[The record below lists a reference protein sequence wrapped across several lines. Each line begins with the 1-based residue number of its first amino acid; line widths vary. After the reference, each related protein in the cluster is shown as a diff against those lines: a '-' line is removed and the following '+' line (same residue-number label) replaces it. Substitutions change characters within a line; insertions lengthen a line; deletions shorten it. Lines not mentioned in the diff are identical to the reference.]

1 MNNVLIAKERTDLR
15 KSALHHLR
23 EKGNI
28 PAVVYG
34 RHEESKSIAVNNL
47 DFLKV
52 IKDVGRNGIIS
63 LDVNGNK
70 ENVILAD
77 YQLNPINRAV
87 IHADFLHIN
96 LSTEVHAQV
105 HVMLTGSSESVENGG
120 VLQQALHELNIIAK
134 PKEIPESIEVDI
146 TNIKINHAIK
156 IGEIRKNYSNITINH
171 SDDDVIVTVI
181 ASRVENASSEQ
192 LDEEKEV
199 QATV

>member
-77 YQLNPINRAV
+77 YQMNPINRAV
-87 IHADFLHIN
+87 THVDFLHIN

-105 HVMLTGSSESVENGG
+105 HVVLTGSSESVENGG

-192 LDEEKEV
+192 MDEEKEV